1 MFPWIWIVVFVM
13 IQQTP
18 KDSSPSESP
27 SETPAQT
34 RTSRFSKLFS
44 SAEGPTTAAWT
55 PSHRPSTTI
64 SGCSAVPRVSSPS
77 SPRCLS
83 PEVAP
88 TVHFPPV
95 TSTTTSA
102 SLQTFAASSPCS
114 PPWGSKCQSPIMIQ
128 NTRSSGV
135 SPVPGFRPSQ
145 TSKAVPFSPPW
156 GSRCHSPTNQHPT
169 VTSVHTFKPF
179 QTSTT
184 TSPCSPP
191 WGSQCQSPMSS
202 QNASPVISVSTSRP
216 TETSTSPVS
225 PPWSLRSQSPGLSQT
240 RLSFPTTKSV
250 HTSSVTSPIHTPK
263 DSCCVSPV
271 ISNLDSKANHRLLA
285 KNIINAAKRKNSPSP
300 GALSTHSLPISP
312 VGKPPYDSHQP
323 PISPFQSQALG
334 AQSPNFTSPPA
345 TPTQNIC
352 SPVRLYNSRSLT
364 DSDASVESE
373 DSGHRSPRLHS
384 YNTCPRGWGGSLR
397 VKRST
402 ISTDLWLQYPKAFK
416 AFWIFKVQYAMG
428 YFSVTLKSN
437 PVASW
442 GYHYNFNLT
451 LTGLLC
457 KKVAVACRTH
467 THTKKHEHN
476 QRYKAQTI

>member
-1 MFPWIWIVVFVM
+1 M
-13 IQQTP
+13 IQQTV
-18 KDSSPSESP
+18 KDSSLPDSP

-34 RTSRFSKLFS
+34 RTSSVSKHFS
-44 SAEGPTTAAWT
+44 SAEGPATAAWS

-64 SGCSAVPRVSSPS
+64 SGCSAAPRVSSPS

-83 PEVAP
+83 PEVAQ
-88 TVHFPPV
+88 TVHLPPV

-102 SLQTFAASSPCS
+102 SPRTFSAASRCS
-114 PPWGSKCQSPIMIQ
+114 PPWGSRCQSPAVIQ
-128 NTRSSGV
+128 NARSSGV

-145 TSKAVPFSPPW
+145 TSKAAPFSPPW
-156 GSRCHSPTNQHPT
+156 GSRCHSPTNQSPT

-191 WGSQCQSPMSS
+191 WGSRCQSPMPT
-202 QNASPVISVSTSRP
+202 QNAFPVISVSTSRP
-216 TETSTSPVS
+216 TEKSTSPVS
-225 PPWSLRSQSPGLSQT
+225 PPWSLRLQSPGLSQT
-240 RLSFPTTKSV
+240 RQSIPTT
-250 HTSSVTSPIHTPK
+250 VTSPIDAQK
-263 DSCCVSPV
+263 DSSCASPV
-271 ISNLDSKANHRLLA
+271 INNLDSKANHRLLA

-300 GALSTHSLPISP
+300 GALSTHSLAISP

-323 PISPFQSQALG
+323 PINPFQSQALG
-334 AQSPNFTSPPA
+334 AQSPTFTSPPA

-402 ISTDLWLQYPKAFK
+402 VSTDL
-416 AFWIFKVQYAMG
+416 
-428 YFSVTLKSN
+428 
-437 PVASW
+437 
-442 GYHYNFNLT
+442 
-451 LTGLLC
+451 
-457 KKVAVACRTH
+457 
-467 THTKKHEHN
+467 
-476 QRYKAQTI
+476 

>member
-1 MFPWIWIVVFVM
+1 M

-18 KDSSPSESP
+18 KDASPSEST

-34 RTSRFSKLFS
+34 GTPNVSKRFSS
-44 SAEGPTTAAWT
+44 TEGPATAAWT
-55 PSHRPSTTI
+55 PSHRPSSTI
-64 SGCSAVPRVSSPS
+64 SGCSAARRVSSPS

-83 PEVAP
+83 PEIAQ

-95 TSTTTSA
+95 TPTMT
-102 SLQTFAASSPCS
+102 SPCS
-114 PPWGSKCQSPIMIQ
+114 PPWGSRCQSPMMTQ
-128 NTRSSGV
+128 NTRSSGA
-135 SPVPGFRPSQ
+135 SPLPGFRPSQ
-145 TSKAVPFSPPW
+145 TSKAAPFSPPW
-156 GSRCHSPTNQHPT
+156 GTRCHSPTNQSPT

-184 TSPCSPP
+184 TSPYSPP
-191 WGSQCQSPMSS
+191 WGSRCQSPRPN
-202 QNASPVISVSTSRP
+202 QNASPVISLPTSRP

-225 PPWSLRSQSPGLSQT
+225 PLWSLRSQSPGLSQT

-250 HTSSVTSPIHTPK
+250 HTSSVASPIHTPK
-263 DSCCVSPV
+263 DSCRVSPV
-271 ISNLDSKANHRLLA
+271 DSKANHRLLA

-300 GALSTHSLPISP
+300 GALSAHSLPISP

-323 PISPFQSQALG
+323 PASPFQSQALG
-334 AQSPNFTSPPA
+334 AQSPTFTSPPA
-345 TPTQNIC
+345 TPTQNTC

-402 ISTDLWLQYPKAFK
+402 VSTDL
-416 AFWIFKVQYAMG
+416 
-428 YFSVTLKSN
+428 
-437 PVASW
+437 
-442 GYHYNFNLT
+442 
-451 LTGLLC
+451 
-457 KKVAVACRTH
+457 
-467 THTKKHEHN
+467 
-476 QRYKAQTI
+476 

>member
-1 MFPWIWIVVFVM
+1 MVVFVM
-13 IQQTP
+13 IQQTL

-34 RTSRFSKLFS
+34 RTSRVSKPFS
-44 SAEGPTTAAWT
+44 SKEGPATAAWT
-55 PSHRPSTTI
+55 PSHRPSTTTI
-64 SGCSAVPRVSSPS
+64 SGCSAAPHMSSPS

-83 PEVAP
+83 PEVAQ

-102 SLQTFAASSPCS
+102 LPRTFAAASPCS
-114 PPWGSKCQSPIMIQ
+114 PPWGSRCQSPMMIQ

-135 SPVPGFRPSQ
+135 SPVPGFRSSQ
-145 TSKAVPFSPPW
+145 TSKAAPFYPPW
-156 GSRCHSPTNQHPT
+156 GSSCHSPTNQSPT
-169 VTSVHTFKPF
+169 VTLVHTFKPF

-184 TSPCSPP
+184 ASPCSPP
-191 WGSQCQSPMSS
+191 WGSRCQSPMPS

-225 PPWSLRSQSPGLSQT
+225 PPWSLRSQSPGLSQA
-240 RLSFPTTKSV
+240 RLSFPTTKPV

-263 DSCCVSPV
+263 DSCCVSPA
-271 ISNLDSKANHRLLA
+271 INNLDSKANHRLLA

-300 GALSTHSLPISP
+300 GASSAHSLPISP
-312 VGKPPYDSHQP
+312 VG
-323 PISPFQSQALG
+323 PFQSQALG
-334 AQSPNFTSPPA
+334 AQSPTFTSPPA

-402 ISTDLWLQYPKAFK
+402 VSTDL
-416 AFWIFKVQYAMG
+416 
-428 YFSVTLKSN
+428 
-437 PVASW
+437 
-442 GYHYNFNLT
+442 
-451 LTGLLC
+451 
-457 KKVAVACRTH
+457 
-467 THTKKHEHN
+467 
-476 QRYKAQTI
+476 